1 MAENESP
8 NSVPTILLI
17 DDDKDVHV
25 FLKLRLQAENI
36 DLHSAENGIDGIR
49 RAHELQPDLILLDLN
64 MPIMDGFEVLRELK
78 DDPKLFDI
86 PVIFFS
92 GSDSAEDKVLG
103 FDLGAIDFINKP
115 FDIAVLRAR
124 LRSALRMIGLVK
136 MLEQRAQIDG
146 LTGLWNRAYFDSR
159 LESEIA
165 TVERGGSKLALAIC
179 DIDHFKSLNDQH
191 GHPAGDDVLQGFAKL
206 LNNTLRCDDIACRY
220 GGEEFGLILRN
231 TDSRGACEVLER
243 VRTKLQESVWPRHP
257 ERSITASFGVCDID
271 SVSSFNAP
279 DWIETAD
286 KALYQAKQ
294 SGRNKVVVANAPSD
308 VLSKAG

>member
-1 MAENESP
+1 MAEQHTSNKAP
-8 NSVPTILLI
+8 VILLI
-17 DDDKDVHV
+17 DDDKDVHM

-36 DLHSAENGIDGIR
+36 ELHSAENGIDGIR
-49 RAHELQPDLILLDLN
+49 RAGELMPDLILLDLN

-78 DDPKLFDI
+78 DDPELFSI

-124 LRSALRMIGLVK
+124 LRSALRTIGLVK

-146 LTGLWNRAYFDSR
+146 LTGLWNRSYFDSR

-165 TVERGGSKLALAIC
+165 TVERADTPLALAIC

-191 GHPAGDDVLQGFAKL
+191 GHPAGDDVLQGFADL
-206 LNNTLRCDDIACRY
+206 LSTTLRCDDIACRY

-231 TDSRGACEVLER
+231 TNARGAVEVLER
-243 VRTKLQESVWPRHP
+243 VRKKLAESTWPRHP
-257 ERSITASFGVCDID
+257 ERSITASFGVCDF
-271 SVSSFNAP
+271 STVQSYNAA
-279 DWIETAD
+279 DWVETAD

-294 SGRNKVVVANAPSD
+294 TGRNKVVLASGTINE
-308 VLSKAG
+308 LSKAG